1 MSRDKDLGQEL
12 HTRTGTLHGRTR
24 LATIHPK
31 NGSGTWYGTWYGR
44 TMLATVHPRNG
55 SGTWTGTQNGRT
67 MLATIHP
74 RNGSGTRTGTWQRR
88 APEVS
93 DCKPREDICL
103 QSALRIRQKDKR
115 Y

>member
-31 NGSGTWYGTWYGR
+31 NGSGTW
-44 TMLATVHPRNG
+44 
-55 SGTWTGTQNGRT
+55 
-67 MLATIHP
+67 
-74 RNGSGTRTGTWQRR
+74 TGTWQRR

-93 DCKPREDICL
+93 DCKPREDVRI
-103 QSALRIRQKDKR
+103 QSVLRIRQKDKR
-115 Y
+115 YWMSAQGILFDVIIQYG

>member
-31 NGSGTWYGTWYGR
+31 NGSGTWYGR
-44 TMLATVHPRNG
+44 TK
-55 SGTWTGTQNGRT
+55 
-67 MLATIHP
+67 LATIHP
-74 RNGSGTRTGTWQRR
+74 RNGPGTWTGTWQRR

-93 DCKPREDICL
+93 DCKPREDVCL
-103 QSALRIRQKDKR
+103 QSALRIRQKGKR
-115 Y
+115 YWMSAQGILFDVIIQYG